1 MNNIYDIISRKLA
14 EGNLSAAEQQELDA
28 WLRTPANADEY
39 AELVATWNLAGK
51 AKFNIDV
58 DVDAA
63 WNQFKQKINNQAI
76 SKPKGRIISLWSG
89 AVAAAVALIFGIFS
103 LFAPQSEQ
111 IILSTTN
118 ETLASVLPDGS
129 VVNLNKN
136 TTLVYSYNANKKQ
149 RNVELD
155 GEASFAVT
163 HTGDQF
169 VVKTHHNTFTKV
181 LGTEF
186 NVKAYNDS
194 KYIQL
199 SVVSGRVLFGDKG
212 SNAEVVKG
220 QQATFNS
227 RRHRIISVK
236 DIEMNQ
242 LGWSTKQFTYN
253 NDPISTIAT
262 QMGEYLNLTIVL
274 PTNCDNICYTGK
286 FDNPSAQHFADVI
299 ATAMSWT
306 YTISDNKIVFKNR

>member
-1 MNNIYDIISRKLA
+1 MNNIYDIISRQLA

-39 AELVATWNLAGK
+39 AELVATWNLTGK
-51 AKFNIDV
+51 ANFNIEV

-63 WNQFKQKINNQAI
+63 WSQFKQITKTQLV
-76 SKPKGRIISLWSG
+76 KKTKGRIISLWSG
-89 AVAAAVALIFGIFS
+89 AVAAAIALIFGIFS
-103 LFAPQSEQ
+103 LFAPQTEQ
-111 IILSTTN
+111 IIFSTTN
-118 ETLASVLPDGS
+118 EPLSSVLPDGS

-136 TTLVYSYNANKKQ
+136 TTLVYTYNANKKQ
-149 RNVELD
+149 RNVELN

-212 SNAEVVKG
+212 SNAEIIKG

-227 RRHRIISVK
+227 RRHRIVAVK
-236 DIEMNQ
+236 NIDMNQ
-242 LGWSTKQFTYN
+242 LSWATKQFNYN

-262 QMGEYLNLTIVL
+262 QMGEFLNHTIVL

-286 FDNPSAQHFADVI
+286 FDNPSVHHFAEVI
-299 ATAMSWT
+299 ATAMSWS
-306 YTISDNKIVFKNR
+306 YTITDDKIVFKNR

>member
-63 WNQFKQKINNQAI
+63 WNQFKQIINNQAI

>member
-39 AELVATWNLAGK
+39 AELVATWNLVGK